1 MSLPIKNR
9 EQFFK
14 LVEEGLQA
22 YFDAHDEY
30 WGGILHLTV
39 GVKTG
44 KVGGIIK
51 TESMLSYEGFT
62 LCRVAEIL
70 KYVLPKYMTRTE
82 VRFAVDEVISELR
95 MSGTPPEA
103 AEAPSDSPE
112 GGGVKPREKTPEE
125 TPAPTEE
132 ARGRK
137 PKAQVEPTMLE
148 DML

>member
-1 MSLPIKNR
+1 MSRPIKNR

-14 LVEEGLQA
+14 LVEEGLQQ
-22 YFDAHDEY
+22 YFDGHDKY

-51 TESMLSYEGFT
+51 AESMLSYEGFT
-62 LCRVAEIL
+62 LSRVAEIL
-70 KYVLPKYMTRTE
+70 KYVLPKYMTRTG

-103 AEAPSDSPE
+103 AEESPE
-112 GGGVKPREKTPEE
+112 EAPED

-132 ARGRK
+132 APKKRRGRK
-137 PKAQVEPTMLE
+137 PKAQVEPTDTE
-148 DML
+148 NV

>member
-1 MSLPIKNR
+1 MSRPIKNR

-22 YFDAHDEY
+22 YFDGHDKY

-51 TESMLSYEGFT
+51 AESMLSYEGFT
-62 LCRVAEIL
+62 LCRVTEIL
-70 KYVLPKYMTRTE
+70 KYVLPKYMTRTG

-103 AEAPSDSPE
+103 AEESPE
-112 GGGVKPREKTPEE
+112 EAPEE
-125 TPAPTEE
+125 TPAPAEDTPAPTEE
-132 ARGRK
+132 APKKRRGRK
-137 PKAQVEPTMLE
+137 PKAQVEPTNTE
-148 DML
+148 NV

>member
-1 MSLPIKNR
+1 MSRPIKNR

-14 LVEEGLQA
+14 LVEEGLQQ
-22 YFDAHDEY
+22 YFDNHDKY

-51 TESMLSYEGFT
+51 AESMLSYEGFT
-62 LCRVAEIL
+62 LSRVAEIL
-70 KYVLPKYMTRTE
+70 KYVLPKYMTRTG

-103 AEAPSDSPE
+103 AEESPE
-112 GGGVKPREKTPEE
+112 EAPED

-132 ARGRK
+132 APKKRRGRK
-137 PKAQVEPTMLE
+137 PKAQVEPTDTE
-148 DML
+148 NV

>member
-22 YFDAHDEY
+22 YFDGYDKY

-51 TESMLSYEGFT
+51 SEDMFSYEGFT
-62 LCRVAEIL
+62 LSRVAEIL
-70 KYVLPKYMTRTE
+70 KYVLPKYMTRTG

-103 AEAPSDSPE
+103 AGESPEEAP
-112 GGGVKPREKTPEE
+112 EE
-125 TPAPTEE
+125 IPAPAEDTPAPAGE
-132 ARGRK
+132 APKKRRGRK
-137 PKAQVEPTMLE
+137 PKAQVEPTNTE
-148 DML
+148 NV